1 LRGGGN
7 VNQFDTRTEFV
18 SLTNLVLDVGQ
29 LLENTPNRVE
39 VFVGFQY
46 WHNKF
51 GGAPRKTLN
60 TEEKALIA
68 GVAYHLK

>member
-1 LRGGGN
+1 M
-7 VNQFDTRTEFV
+7 
-18 SLTNLVLDVGQ
+18 LDVGQ

-46 WHNKF
+46 RHNKF

-60 TEEKALIA
+60 TEEKAPIA